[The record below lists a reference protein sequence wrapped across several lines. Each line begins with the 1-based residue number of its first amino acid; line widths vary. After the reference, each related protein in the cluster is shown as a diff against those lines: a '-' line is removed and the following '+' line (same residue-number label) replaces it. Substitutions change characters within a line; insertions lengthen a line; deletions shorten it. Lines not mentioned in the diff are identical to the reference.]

1 MAGNRNRR
9 CNSLP
14 SVPTVGGFE
23 VPFTCKYTLL
33 PLAASWICRSKA
45 RRPTRPRPSTKLE
58 SIGLLRLAIC
68 MNDLVKSPKSV
79 AKGTVLT
86 SELGAAFGAEAGAE
100 GGGGGLDERGG
111 KTCLIHPCPAHAPV
125 ARPPDPRTA
134 ASANPARSF
143 DSIVTRA

>member
-1 MAGNRNRR
+1 M
-9 CNSLP
+9 
-14 SVPTVGGFE
+14 
-23 VPFTCKYTLL
+23 
-33 PLAASWICRSKA
+33 CRSKF

-86 SELGAAFGAEAGAE
+86 RELGAAFGAEAGAE

-111 KTCLIHPCPAHAPV
+111 KTCLIHPWPAHAP
-125 ARPPDPRTA
+125 ASTA
-134 ASANPARSF
+134 PTTRIATSAHPVSSF
-143 DSIVTRA
+143 DGLATRA